1 MTPEKLRQLYEAEIG
16 EAVADPKAPRED
28 RQHLSYLLGWSR
40 RTPAGEFAQGED
52 DSGVWL
58 WSDLHLGHVDVLSA
72 FGRPFR
78 SPEEMDD
85 ALFEAWERVVDP
97 ADTIVF
103 LGDVVIGG
111 LSGRRLKR
119 FRAAPGRRVLV
130 AGNHEFDHLSSGNL
144 DGFHEASSTL
154 YVLGRP
160 PLLLTHVPL
169 RRVPPGSVNVHGH
182 LHVGRASGSGTYIN
196 VSVEQVGYRPQ
207 PLHRIR
213 RLARFLERGRGR
225 VPLGSTTADWL
236 ASLP

>member
-1 MTPEKLRQLYEAEIG
+1 MTPERLRQLYEAELG

-28 RQHLSYLLGWSR
+28 RQHLSYLLAWSR

-78 SPEEMDD
+78 SLKEMDD

-103 LGDVVIGG
+103 LGDVAIGG
-111 LSGRRLKR
+111 LSGGRLKR
-119 FRAAPGRRVLV
+119 FRAAPGRKILV
-130 AGNHEFDHLSSGNL
+130 VGNHEFDYLSSGNL
-144 DGFHEASSTL
+144 DGFDEASSTL

-169 RRVPPGSVNVHGH
+169 RRVPPGSVNIHGH

-225 VPLGSTTADWL
+225 VPLGSTADWL
-236 ASLP
+236 ASMP